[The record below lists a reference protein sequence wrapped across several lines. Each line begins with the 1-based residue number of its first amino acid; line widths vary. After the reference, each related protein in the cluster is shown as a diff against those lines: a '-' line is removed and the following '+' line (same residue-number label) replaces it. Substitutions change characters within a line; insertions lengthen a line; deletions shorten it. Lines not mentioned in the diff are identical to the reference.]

1 MDNEDYTPKNML
13 GVADLAT
20 FAFSIVVSCAIGI
33 YYAYKDRKNSTTD
46 NYYYGGGKMNAV
58 AVGLSIAVTFRS
70 AVTVIASPAEA
81 YITGTAV
88 LWEEFLTIFTSF
100 ITMIYFI
107 PAFRRMQLNTIFQYL
122 EFRFSA
128 ELARLAG
135 FMYSIATV
143 FYMGTIIYLPAV
155 SLNAVTAIPLTL
167 SIVLTGGICT
177 LYTTLGGMKAVVW
190 SDVFQSSIMLIGM
203 FAVTIQGLI
212 TIGGFGEMG
221 AALERGERYTELRFD
236 YGIFSRISPTAV
248 LVGNFVFALDTLC
261 FSQPV
266 MQRYLSCRSTTQ
278 AQLSLLI
285 YIFPTILISLLVS
298 VNGFI
303 MYAYFEGCDP
313 VMSGILQKID
323 QGIPYLVLKLF
334 ENIPGLTGLF
344 ISAIFSASL
353 STVSSCL
360 NSLSVVLL
368 EDCFVKR
375 WPNLS
380 ESIKLIIGKTIVL
393 AIGIVSIITALLI
406 SIVRSNALELVYGFS
421 GLIQGPLDGAYI
433 LGFFFP
439 WANKYGAFA
448 GVFSGVALLSFIFFG
463 NHIWNIDPYSANI
476 PPRTIELCS
485 ANNTNQEQFSN
496 FTSMVM
502 PETISV
508 NAEEGRSILSDVL
521 NLNFNI
527 HMFVGC
533 FVSLLVGLAVSFL
546 TGHTSGSEANPNYFI
561 PIVDNKCL
569 PIKVRK
575 FFRFGVPELSRDEA
589 NISLSQRNGVVDD

>member
-107 PAFRRMQLNTIFQYL
+107 PAFRRMQLNTIFQ
-122 EFRFSA
+122 
-128 ELARLAG
+128 
-135 FMYSIATV
+135 
-143 FYMGTIIYLPAV
+143 
-155 SLNAVTAIPLTL
+155 
-167 SIVLTGGICT
+167 
-177 LYTTLGGMKAVVW
+177 GGMKAVVW